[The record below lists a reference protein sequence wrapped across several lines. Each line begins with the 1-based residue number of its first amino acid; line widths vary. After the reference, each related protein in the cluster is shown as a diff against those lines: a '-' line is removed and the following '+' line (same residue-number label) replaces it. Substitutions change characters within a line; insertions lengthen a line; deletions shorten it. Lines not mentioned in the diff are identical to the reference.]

1 MSGGIGTERGEMTKL
16 CIDDLDLKGKRVLL
30 RVDFN
35 VPLEGGKVMDDT
47 RIQAALPTIRYAQEH
62 GAKLLLLS
70 HLGRPGGKVV
80 PSMSLKPVAERL
92 SGLLGQPVPMAED
105 CIGEAV
111 RKRAEK
117 LRPGE
122 ILMLENCRFHAG
134 DEKNDETFSR
144 ALAALCDIYVNDAFG
159 AAHRAHASTVGV
171 TRFVPVAAC
180 GFLMKREIEY
190 LGRLLASATRP
201 FVALL
206 GGAKVS
212 DKIGVITNL
221 LGKVSTLLIGGGM
234 AYTFLKAQGVAVG
247 DSLVEEEK
255 VPVAKDILKKA
266 EAHGVNLLLPMD
278 HVVAERLAADSPSRV
293 TADAA
298 VPAGWRGLDI
308 GPRTR
313 ESFAAEIRSA
323 KTLFWN
329 GPMGVYEVEPFRAGT
344 IAVAE
349 AVAASDALSVVG
361 GGDSVAAVMQMG
373 IQGKITHISTGGGA
387 SLEFLEG
394 RELPG
399 VAALTDVKG
408 RA

>member
-1 MSGGIGTERGEMTKL
+1 MSKL

-35 VPLEGGKVMDDT
+35 VPLEGGKVVDDT
-47 RIQAALPTIRYAQEH
+47 RIQAALPTIRYAQGH
-62 GAKLLLLS
+62 GARLLLLS

-92 SGLLGQPVPMAED
+92 SGLIGQPVPMAGD
-105 CIGEAV
+105 CVGEAV
-111 RKRAEK
+111 RDRAER
-117 LRPGE
+117 LRHGE
-122 ILMLENCRFHAG
+122 ILMLENCRFHAEE
-134 DEKNDETFSR
+134 EKNDESFSR
-144 ALAALCDIYVNDAFG
+144 ALAALCDLYVNDAFG

-180 GFLMKREIEY
+180 GFLMKKEIEY
-190 LGRLLASATRP
+190 LGRLLASPDRP
-201 FVALL
+201 FVVLL

-212 DKIGVITNL
+212 DKIGVITHL
-221 LGKVSTLLIGGGM
+221 LGKVSALLIGGGM
-234 AYTFLKAQGVAVG
+234 AYTFLTARGVAVG
-247 DSLVEEEK
+247 DSLVESER
-255 VPVAKDILKKA
+255 VPVAKDIMGKA
-266 EAHGVNLLLPMD
+266 AAHGVDLLLPVD
-278 HVVAERLAADSPSRV
+278 HVVAERLAADAASRV

-313 ESFAAEIRSA
+313 EAFAVEIRGA

-329 GPMGVYEVEPFRAGT
+329 GPMGVYEIAPFRAGT
-344 IAVAE
+344 RALAE
-349 AVAASDALSVVG
+349 AVANSHALSVVG
-361 GGDSVAAVMQMG
+361 GGDSVAAIMQMG
-373 IQGKITHISTGGGA
+373 LGGKITHISTGGGA

-399 VAALTDVKG
+399 IAALTEKVAG
-408 RA
+408 S